1 VRSDSKEE
9 VVIGWLFVLTG
20 VIGFVYHLGEVDP
33 RNPFSN
39 DALWVLVVRV
49 LAVVGGV
56 LLLRGIRAARWILIG
71 WMVYHVIL
79 SAMHGVVELVI
90 HIVILAVV
98 AWFLL
103 RPARGGQPGTPV

>member
-1 VRSDSKEE
+1 
-9 VVIGWLFVLTG
+9 
-20 VIGFVYHLGEVDP
+20 
-33 RNPFSN
+33 
-39 DALWVLVVRV
+39 
-49 LAVVGGV
+49 
-56 LLLRGIRAARWILIG
+56 
-71 WMVYHVIL
+71 MVYHVIL